1 MGQEPGPSCTTSGCI
16 GQVYTILLLGNA
28 ASLPNPFHKR
38 GNLPVY
44 HKPFLLAMHRTIV
57 FSGRI
62 IGEITVGFSC
72 GLFELQQFTGGSFD
86 VSEIVSAG
94 DSIEMLYSAS
104 FRKRFL

>member
-1 MGQEPGPSCTTSGCI
+1 
-16 GQVYTILLLGNA
+16 
-28 ASLPNPFHKR
+28 
-38 GNLPVY
+38 
-44 HKPFLLAMHRTIV
+44 MHRTIV

-72 GLFELQQFTGGSFD
+72 GLFELQQDFTGGSFD
-86 VSEIVSAG
+86 EIVSAG